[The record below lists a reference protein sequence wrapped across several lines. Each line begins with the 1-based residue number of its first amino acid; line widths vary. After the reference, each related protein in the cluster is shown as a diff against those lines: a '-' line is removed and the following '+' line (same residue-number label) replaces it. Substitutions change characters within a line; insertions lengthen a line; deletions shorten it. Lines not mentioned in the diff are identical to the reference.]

1 MGKIYCIMG
10 KSASGKDTLF
20 KKLLA
25 ECPKMKKLVMYTT
38 RPMRKGETNGVEYNF
53 VKPED
58 LDVFEKNGKL
68 VEKRVYN
75 TTFGPW
81 IYATVDDSQLKLSS
95 RNYLAIETVE
105 SYVKLRDYFGEQN
118 VVPIMIT
125 LDSGIRLQ
133 RALNRENAQPVP
145 QYREMCRRF
154 LADEEDFSEEKIAAA
169 GITKLYVNEDLK
181 KCFEEIK
188 AVITDPRTDTC
199 EGEEKA

>member
-25 ECPKMKKLVMYTT
+25 ECPKMKKLVLYTT
-38 RPMRKGETNGVEYNF
+38 RPMREGETNGVEYYF
-53 VKPED
+53 VNPED
-58 LDVFEKNGKL
+58 LDAFEKAGKL

-75 TTFGPW
+75 TVHGPW
-81 IYATVDDSQLKLSS
+81 YYATVDDNQIKLAS
-95 RNYLAIETVE
+95 RNYLAIETIE
-105 SYVKLRDYFGEQN
+105 SYVKLRDYFGEKN

-154 LADEEDFSEEKIAAA
+154 LADEEDFSDEKIAAA
-169 GITKLYVNEDLK
+169 GIDKVYVNEDLK
-181 KCFEEIK
+181 KCFAEIT
-188 AVITDPRTDTC
+188 AMITDPRSDSET
-199 EGEEKA
+199 EKKA